1 MSSALIPSTI
11 ALTFFKLVLRP
22 RMSRH
27 AAPIQNLVLP
37 LLFAILAASRTDSTE
52 DIFVALRPDK
62 VLAVGRHLI
71 VEQPSKHTCVILG
84 TLRAVRAILTATTSL
99 DVHKRAH
106 LHRRRRV
113 ESSVKSSLEEAT
125 SVPTTHEVQ
134 WVAIIIIPPGKQAP

>member
-1 MSSALIPSTI
+1 
-11 ALTFFKLVLRP
+11 
-22 RMSRH
+22 
-27 AAPIQNLVLP
+27 

-106 LHRRRRV
+106 LHRGRRMESSV
-113 ESSVKSSLEEAT
+113 ESSLKTT
-125 SVPTTHEVQ
+125 SVPIAHEVQ
-134 WVAIIIIPPGKQAP
+134 WVQSIVHTAWKASSMSGVL